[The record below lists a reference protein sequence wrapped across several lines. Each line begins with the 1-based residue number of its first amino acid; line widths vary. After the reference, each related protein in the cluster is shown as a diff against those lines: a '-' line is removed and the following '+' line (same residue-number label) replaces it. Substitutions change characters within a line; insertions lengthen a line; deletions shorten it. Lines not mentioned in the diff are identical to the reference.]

1 MGLIGDACQIL
12 CCHVHVPGT
21 ALVDR
26 TVNIDHRQVCYAQAI
41 EQFANGRTCGAAAV
55 HHNLDLCNVLF
66 GKAQGAKD
74 GSAGNDGGSVLVI
87 MENRDGAA
95 FDEFI
100 FNPVAFW

>member
-1 MGLIGDACQIL
+1 MGLVSDACQIL
-12 CCHVHVPGT
+12 CCHIHVPGT

-26 TVNIDHRQVCYAQAI
+26 AVNIDHRQVCYAQAI

-87 MENRDGAA
+87 METGMEQRLMSS
-95 FDEFI
+95 FSI
-100 FNPVAFW
+100 Q